1 MENNEPKHKRRDGR
15 SMRRTGRTMQFATR
29 VTPEWDDRFRDIA
42 EERGLLL
49 AELLEQMLD
58 AYEQQHQGKD
68 A

>member
-1 MENNEPKHKRRDGR
+1 
-15 SMRRTGRTMQFATR
+15 MQFATR

>member
-58 AYEQQHQGKD
+58 AYEQQHLGKD

>member
-29 VTPEWDDRFRDIA
+29 VTPKWDDRFRDIA